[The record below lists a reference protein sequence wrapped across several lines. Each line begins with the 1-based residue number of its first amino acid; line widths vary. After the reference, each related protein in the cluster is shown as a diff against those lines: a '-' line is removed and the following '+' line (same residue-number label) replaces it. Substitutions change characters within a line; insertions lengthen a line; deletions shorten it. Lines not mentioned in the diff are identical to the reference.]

1 MGGHT
6 FPGIHCQLCN
16 TPVDL
21 AVDLNADESGS
32 AVHEDCYV
40 KRLSSER
47 SNSPSAAIE
56 KGEAAA

>member
-16 TPVDL
+16 TPVHL
-21 AVDLNADESGS
+21 AVDLHADESGK

-47 SNSPSAAIE
+47 SNSSSAV
-56 KGEAAA
+56 GEREPAA